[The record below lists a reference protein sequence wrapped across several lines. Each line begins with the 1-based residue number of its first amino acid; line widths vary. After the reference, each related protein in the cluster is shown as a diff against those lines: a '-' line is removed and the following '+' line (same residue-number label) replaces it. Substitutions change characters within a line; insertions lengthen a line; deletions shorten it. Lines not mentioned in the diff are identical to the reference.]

1 MINWKVGYR
10 HYNTLMDVAFWVL
23 FVAYARGLLRRAGV
37 PGAYLLDTSPSAN
50 LALGVIFLIL
60 QLLLILLIVI
70 PHWRDEYAERLWQKA
85 AATFVKMLPLFP
97 LLWFVGISVASD
109 HGNLLDWLRANPD
122 IGILPD
128 HALLTNPGRSIGIHQ
143 FEGVNFVILK
153 ITQYFP
159 LIFAGMF
166 KWHRWRDEA

>member
-1 MINWKVGYR
+1 MINWSVGYR

-23 FVAYARGLLRRAGV
+23 LVAYTRGLLRLAGV
-37 PGAYLLDTSPSAN
+37 PGAYLLDTSPWAN
-50 LALGVIFLIL
+50 LAMGVTFLAL
-60 QLLLILLIVI
+60 QILLIMLIVM
-70 PHWRDEYAERLWQKA
+70 PRWRDEYAESLWQKA

-97 LLWFVGISVASD
+97 LLWFVGISAAFD
-109 HGNLLDWLRANPD
+109 HGDWLDWLRANPA

-128 HALLTNPGRSIGIHQ
+128 HALLPNPGRSVGIHQ
-143 FEGVNFVILK
+143 FEGINFVILK

-159 LIFAGMF
+159 LIFAGIY